1 MILKPRNF
9 IVSIILLVIVG
20 VGVAEAQKPARIEPG
35 PFEPG
40 EELVYEAEFSRA
52 LLRKVDVADFRFS
65 ASRTAIIQGSK
76 AESPEAEDK
85 GAGYS
90 LMFTGDV
97 SSKGFFSRL
106 FNLRF
111 RQRVESIVDP
121 VSFTVQ
127 NTKKLDQQGKRVRA
141 SEAIFDK
148 TRGQVVWTERDATN
162 VARATRTVSSE
173 FSGQVQDVL
182 SAIYYLR
189 TQSLEPGK
197 RLELSI
203 SDSGKVYRVPIR
215 VAEKKRLKTVL
226 GRVAAVRVD
235 AELFG
240 PKGMIGSNGQFSIWF
255 TDDAKHIPVSAR
267 IKNEYGTFDI
277 KLKKILQGQGRREYL
292 TTQE

>member
-1 MILKPRNF
+1 MILRPRNF
-9 IVSIILLVIVG
+9 IVSIILLAIVCVG
-20 VGVAEAQKPARIEPG
+20 VSDAQKPARIELR
-35 PFEPG
+35 PFEPA

-65 ASRTAIIQGSK
+65 ASRTAVIQDSE
-76 AESPEAEDK
+76 AESPEAQDK

-97 SSKGFFSRL
+97 SSKGFFSKL

-148 TRGQVVWTERDATN
+148 TRGQVVWTERDPTN
-162 VARATRTVSSE
+162 VARPARTVSSE

-189 TQSLEPGK
+189 TQSLELGK

-203 SDSGKVYRVPIR
+203 SDSGKVYQVPIR

-240 PKGMIGSNGQFSIWF
+240 PKGMIGSNGQFFIWF
-255 TDDAKHIPVSAR
+255 TDDAKHIPVKSR

-292 TTQE
+292 TKQE